1 MSFRANSAVKP
12 AVASIPYD
20 VGPPSPNHRYGS
32 FVRRQ
37 QGAFIIEDRRRVC
50 DFLQARRIIV
60 IVLGDQVD
68 SGKLKLF
75 KLGVQRSLASE
86 GYQIPCG
93 PVVKTSLFE
102 LI

>member
-1 MSFRANSAVKP
+1 M
-12 AVASIPYD
+12 ASIPYD